1 MIENPIISDRH
12 PIRIQEPRVIGECA
26 GCYGEIVE
34 GESIIEFLDGSMI
47 HYDRYCALAFC
58 LEAGKEKTAGWDD

>member
-1 MIENPIISDRH
+1 MIENGMTVNVKFE
-12 PIRIQEPRVIGECA
+12 EPRVIGECA

-34 GESIIEFLDGSMI
+34 GESIIEFLDGLMI
-47 HYDRYCALAFC
+47 HYDRHCALAFA